1 MKLILWVLLLTVS
14 SMKRARSQNL
24 YVQPRSRKIRSKIG
38 IGIPRSQSKMYPVA
52 PACLILFVKRISD
65 ILNVIDLELFV
76 MRVNLLW
83 LLKHTIGTMNDCLI
97 RKNPILYISRFLV
110 HDSGI
115 AQAVGS
121 ILKEIKSGRLQ
132 DIFLSG

>member
-1 MKLILWVLLLTVS
+1 MYRSFSVSSSICVDLISLVLLGPES
-14 SMKRARSQNL
+14 SMKRVRSQNL

-76 MRVNLLW
+76 MRVNLLC
-83 LLKHTIGTMNDCLI
+83 LLKHTIGATNDCLI
-97 RKNPILYISRFLV
+97 RKNPILHKAIVGSRFR
-110 HDSGI
+110 DCSG
-115 AQAVGS
+115 
-121 ILKEIKSGRLQ
+121 
-132 DIFLSG
+132 

>member
-1 MKLILWVLLLTVS
+1 MCKVISLILLVPES
-14 SMKRARSQNL
+14 SIKRARSQSL

-76 MRVNLLW
+76 MRVNLL
-83 LLKHTIGTMNDCLI
+83 
-97 RKNPILYISRFLV
+97 
-110 HDSGI
+110 
-115 AQAVGS
+115 
-121 ILKEIKSGRLQ
+121 
-132 DIFLSG
+132 